1 MANAA
6 GLVLSCVQQ
15 LCVAFAGTKPLS
27 MAAVALGSMG
37 NITFPAIS
45 SIKSKSV
52 QRHEQVWLLLLLLIL
67 CQRLRGCLCFAQL
80 PRRTGIQNDSEDING
95 CHPAALHVSAFLSRS
110 RLL

>member
-1 MANAA
+1 M
-6 GLVLSCVQQ
+6 SCVQQ

-52 QRHEQVWLLLLLLIL
+52 QRHEQVCASLPGGLLLLYMSGT
-67 CQRLRGCLCFAQL
+67 LRNPGVH
-80 PRRTGIQNDSEDING
+80 T
-95 CHPAALHVSAFLSRS
+95 
-110 RLL
+110 